1 MEPRARAGKN
11 VGKMNFGN
19 VELSSL
25 LYGCGDVRHP
35 LPESMKV
42 LDEIATEFIQ
52 GLSFEAARTAQY
64 SGRQKVKYEDF
75 EFSFRRNPQY
85 LGRVQEVFELKKHI
99 AEARKAF
106 NDETLLKDTTGLK
119 QLAAD
124 AGVASAADGKAESE
138 AGSGGGGGGGGARSV
153 TGRSAVSRGK
163 KRKHEDVAEDEELGD
178 QDDDLEALMDLTG
191 KKR

>member
-35 LPESMKV
+35 LPETMKV

-52 GLSFEAARTAQY
+52 GLSFEATRMAQY

-106 NDETLLKDTTGLK
+106 NDETLLKDTAGLK

-124 AGVASAADGKAESE
+124 AGVASIADGSAESE
-138 AGSGGGGGGGGARSV
+138 VGSGGGGGGAPSLS
-153 TGRSAVSRGK
+153 GRSAPGRGK
-163 KRKHEDVAEDEELGD
+163 KRKHDDVAEDEELGD

-191 KKR
+191 KRR

>member
-11 VGKMNFGN
+11 VGKMNF
-19 VELSSL
+19 VSSL

-35 LPESMKV
+35 LPETMKV

-52 GLSFEAARTAQY
+52 GLSFEATRTAQY

-75 EFSFRRNPQY
+75 EFSFRQNPQY

-106 NDETLLKDTTGLK
+106 NDETLLKDTAGLK

-124 AGVASAADGKAESE
+124 GNTESE
-138 AGSGGGGGGGGARSV
+138 AGSGGGGGGGGVGGARSV
-153 TGRSAVSRGK
+153 SERSAAGRGK

>member
-35 LPESMKV
+35 LPETMKA

-52 GLSFEAARTAQY
+52 GLSFEAARVAQY

-138 AGSGGGGGGGGARSV
+138 ASSGAKSV
-153 TGRSAVSRGK
+153 SGRSAVSRGK
-163 KRKHEDVAEDEELGD
+163 KRKYEDMAEDEELGD

>member
-1 MEPRARAGKN
+1 M
-11 VGKMNFGN
+11 
-19 VELSSL
+19 SSL

-35 LPESMKV
+35 LPETMKV

-52 GLSFEAARTAQY
+52 GLSFEATRMAQY

-106 NDETLLKDTTGLK
+106 NDDTLLKDTAGLK

-124 AGVASAADGKAESE
+124 AGVATAASGKAESE
-138 AGSGGGGGGGGARSV
+138 AGGGARSV
-153 TGRSAVSRGK
+153 SGRGAAGRGK

-178 QDDDLEALMDLTG
+178 QDDDPEALMDLTG